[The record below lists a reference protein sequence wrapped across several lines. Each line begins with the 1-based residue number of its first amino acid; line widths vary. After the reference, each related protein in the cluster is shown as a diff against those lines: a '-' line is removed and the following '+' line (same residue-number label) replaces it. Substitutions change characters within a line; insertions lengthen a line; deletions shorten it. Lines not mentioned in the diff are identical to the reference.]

1 MFDTVT
7 YTKGSL
13 KFQVCNGYI
22 SIFEDG
28 KDGSIL
34 DMSVEELQK
43 IIDTAKLIRT
53 SF

>member
-1 MFDTVT
+1 MFDCVT
-7 YTKGSL
+7 YEKGSL

-28 KDGSIL
+28 KNEPIL
-34 DMSVEELQK
+34 DMNVEELQK
-43 IIDTAKLIRT
+43 IIDTAKLIRK